1 MSMIQLVPMNEER
14 YNTFMEISRQDQ
26 IQGQIL
32 ARYWKVDEAEKNMEQ
47 MEKQV
52 IPHGLE
58 TENHHFY
65 SLKEIDSEKIV
76 GGLWYMIMEQS
87 GEHIIF
93 VVDIQVY
100 QGFRRLGYGS
110 QAFRILEQHASDR
123 GISSI
128 VLNVFEHNVAA
139 RAMYNKLGY
148 SGSGIIM
155 TKTLNSDT
163 HSQYR

>member
-1 MSMIQLVPMNEER
+1 MIQLVPMNEER

-110 QAFRILEQHASDR
+110 QAFRILEQYASDR

>member
-1 MSMIQLVPMNEER
+1 
-14 YNTFMEISRQDQ
+14 
-26 IQGQIL
+26 
-32 ARYWKVDEAEKNMEQ
+32 
-47 MEKQV
+47 MEKQG

-110 QAFRILEQHASDR
+110 QAFRILEQYASDR